1 MKKEERERVFH
12 TFPPFYEKDSKILL
26 LGSMP
31 SRKSR
36 ELSFYYMHPQNRFWR
51 VLAKVLE
58 EDLPESIEE
67 KKAFLR
73 KHHIALWDCIESCE
87 IEGSKDASIQNVIPT
102 DLTLVLSNASIERIY
117 TTGKKAQELYEKY
130 QVPQGNP
137 PAICLPSTSSANI
150 ANYTEEELVKIYQ
163 RIKSDENK

>member
-36 ELSFYYMHPQNRFWR
+36 ELSFYYMHPQNRFWK

-67 KKAFLR
+67 KQ
-73 KHHIALWDCIESCE
+73 AL
-87 IEGSKDASIQNVIPT
+87 
-102 DLTLVLSNASIERIY
+102 
-117 TTGKKAQELYEKY
+117 
-130 QVPQGNP
+130 
-137 PAICLPSTSSANI
+137 
-150 ANYTEEELVKIYQ
+150 
-163 RIKSDENK
+163 